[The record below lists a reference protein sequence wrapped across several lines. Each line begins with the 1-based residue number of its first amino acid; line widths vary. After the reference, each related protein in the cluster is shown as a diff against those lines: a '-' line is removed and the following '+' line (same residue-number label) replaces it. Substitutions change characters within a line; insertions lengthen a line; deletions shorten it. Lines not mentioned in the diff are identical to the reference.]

1 MFFLYIIFI
10 MEKYLQYINSHLER
24 NTPENNVINFFHRTG
39 SHWLILLY
47 IMKFYYEK
55 KHLNKTHLTRMVIE
69 KINYRKTQVSE
80 SKYLKEAISNGYIL
94 EINHPTDHRQK
105 VLLPSESTINDT
117 ENWLD
122 RFN

>member
-1 MFFLYIIFI
+1 

-69 KINYRKTQVSE
+69 KINYRKTQASE

-105 VLLPSESTINDT
+105 VLLPSESTINDI

-122 RFN
+122 KFN

>member
-10 MEKYLQYINSHLER
+10 MVKYLQYINSHLER

-69 KINYRKTQVSE
+69 KINYRKTQASE

-94 EINHPTDHRQK
+94 ETNHPTDHRQK
-105 VLLPSESTINDT
+105 VLLPSESTINDI

>member
-105 VLLPSESTINDT
+105 VLLPSESTINDI